1 MPLRLAQAKV
11 WARPPLLIRFQN
23 LDHSSKPSQSL
34 GHHISPCRCQR
45 CCLKTSIQQNKDFK
59 DNCLN
64 PATPSLLSLEFL
76 EITVPITIGK
86 CQSPLSLQL
95 PHPLRDSNK
104 STTTHFMNMGSQAC
118 LAPQHMDSS
127 HQWESSRNPETTALI
142 QKCLTASRP
151 T

>member
-1 MPLRLAQAKV
+1 MFLV
-11 WARPPLLIRFQN
+11 
-23 LDHSSKPSQSL
+23 KPYNYF
-34 GHHISPCRCQR
+34 PF
-45 CCLKTSIQQNKDFK
+45 TDFK

-104 STTTHFMNMGSQAC
+104 SIMTHFMNMGSQAC

-127 HQWESSRNPETTALI
+127 HQWESSRSPETTALI
-142 QKCLTASRP
+142 QVSMKIMSFVFPFICLILVGNRAFGNTFINISLKNLWC
-151 T
+151 